1 MTSRMMFY
9 FCVTKMSGAI
19 KENWKEWV
27 VLCTLSA
34 KKKNFA
40 TFYLLQRL
48 SVAVQRGNC
57 ALINGCIG

>member
-9 FCVTKMSGAI
+9 FRVTKMSGAI
-19 KENWKEWV
+19 KENWKEGV

-34 KKKNFA
+34 KKNVA